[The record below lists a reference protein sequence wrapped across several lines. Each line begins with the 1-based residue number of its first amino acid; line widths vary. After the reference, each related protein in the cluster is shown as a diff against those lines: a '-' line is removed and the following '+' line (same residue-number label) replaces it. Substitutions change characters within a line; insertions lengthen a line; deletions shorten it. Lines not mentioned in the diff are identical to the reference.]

1 MRTPSQPRPRAAM
14 LNVQPCSRAEPSHG
28 ARADTEAMAGSH
40 LRIGSVGYI
49 ADASSALNGREGHEE
64 EVYDVD
70 DSIQS
75 AV

>member
-1 MRTPSQPRPRAAM
+1 
-14 LNVQPCSRAEPSHG
+14 
-28 ARADTEAMAGSH
+28 MAGSH